1 MAIDKNNPANDKKD
15 GGLQLPKGYRPM
27 SVGQRRLEVPPID
40 GYHLHWF
47 RGSSANLIRAQQ
59 AGYEFVD
66 KDEVSLNDFDIAGV
80 GDGNKGTDLGS
91 RVSVI
96 SGDDVGQE
104 GQAGRLYLMKCR
116 QELYD
121 YAQGLLAKQVDLT
134 AEALRGG
141 SIGAGQGGE
150 SRTDTSK
157 RYLKEMKAPLLTRKN

>member
-1 MAIDKNNPANDKKD
+1 MAEKNNPANEKKSE
-15 GGLQLPKGYRPM
+15 GLSLPKGYRPM

-47 RGSSANLIRAQQ
+47 RGTASNLARAHQ
-59 AGYEFVD
+59 AGYTFVD
-66 KDEVSLNDFDIAGV
+66 KDEVSLNDFDIAGD
-80 GDGNKGTDLGS
+80 GDGDKGTDLGT

-96 SGDDVGQE
+96 SGDDVSDSN

-116 QELYD
+116 QELYEH
-121 YAQGLLAKQVDLT
+121 AQGLLGKQVDLT

-141 SIGAGQGGE
+141 NIGRGQNGE
-150 SRTDTSK
+150 GRGDSAN